1 MTSVARLTA
10 RSLLARSRLVKP
22 GHTHLPVAQHRSAGV
37 ELYTINIQTFHIAFY
52 SSSHT
57 FKEYRKHN
65 AILKSCVP
73 KY

>member
-1 MTSVARLTA
+1 MSSVARLTA

-22 GHTHLPVAQHRSAGV
+22 GHTHLPVAQHRSAGIQ
-37 ELYTINIQTFHIAFY
+37 LFTKDIQTFYLFY

-57 FKEYRKHN
+57 FRENRKHIP
-65 AILKSCVP
+65 ILKICVP